1 MSNSQTMSNH
11 FAWSVPNEGDC
22 LCFSRSV
29 LASKLLLCFSL
40 FFLLG
45 LIQRVFCLSSATQS
59 LHMANHFKQ
68 DGSIMALFTNH
79 KIFNQFTNPGLFYSK
94 ESPYK
99 SILRSAKL
107 HVFTN
112 LHHVPPSPLPPPL
125 LSQAPLLNLQVS
137 TYQATPAINDAAATA
152 VICLHKC
159 YLKRSL

>member
-1 MSNSQTMSNH
+1 MSNH

-79 KIFNQFTNPGLFYSK
+79 KIFNQFTNPVFFIRK
-94 ESPYK
+94 RVHISPSCDLPSSMSSPCPTFSFASSFAFASSSPK
-99 SILRSAKL
+99 SSSF
-107 HVFTN
+107 H
-112 LHHVPPSPLPPPL
+112 
-125 LSQAPLLNLQVS
+125 LSGHTS
-137 TYQATPAINDAAATA
+137 YQ
-152 VICLHKC
+152 
-159 YLKRSL
+159 